1 MFYCS
6 VPAKVVLEG
15 LLRKF
20 CRNATLL
27 LFTDL
32 LAEQNELNEKIMAV
46 EKERLDST
54 VDLLYSKME
63 VAKEFLVT
71 KQIYNDIIT
80 NEGQNIEDDEDMEDD
95 GDDENR
101 DNSNSLVD
109 DEEKS
114 LQRKIEKRK
123 KGLAREEARLNQMK

>member
-1 MFYCS
+1 M
-6 VPAKVVLEG
+6 
-15 LLRKF
+15 R
-20 CRNATLL
+20 

-95 GDDENR
+95 GDDENK